1 MSRRHLPTLA
11 ASLGIQSPPLLDQAR
26 RRLGGPGRSEPGLG
40 TFVCVS
46 ANGAPAVPG
55 VVLFAAGAEL
65 DVWTGRGR
73 VVRTQRAR
81 VTALSGPAPQ
91 ELTVIAGAV
100 RVFASLVEGRRVRY
114 IDAEGKPSEGTLF
127 EKCRYGALV
136 ARDDS
141 HIMAVGFSKLQPAAA
156 C

>member
-11 ASLGIQSPPLLDQAR
+11 ASLVFQSPPLLEHAR

-40 TFVCVS
+40 AFVCLRNS
-46 ANGAPAVPG
+46 EEPPVPG
-55 VVLFAAGAEL
+55 VVLFVAGAEL

-73 VVRTQRAR
+73 VVRTQRER
-81 VTALSGPAPQ
+81 VASLSGPAPP
-91 ELTVIAGAV
+91 ELTTIASAV
-100 RVFASLVEGRRVRY
+100 SVFASLVEGRRVRY
-114 IDAEGKPSEGTLF
+114 IDAEGNSSEGTLF

-141 HIMAVGFSKLQPAAA
+141 HIMAVGFSKLRPAAL

>member
-11 ASLGIQSPPLLDQAR
+11 ASLVFQSPPLLEHAR

-40 TFVCVS
+40 AYVS
-46 ANGAPAVPG
+46 VSPNGEPPIPG
-55 VVLFAAGAEL
+55 VVLFVAGAEL

-73 VVRTQRAR
+73 VVRTQRDR
-81 VTALSGPAPQ
+81 VAELSGPAPR
-91 ELTVIAGAV
+91 ELTSIATAV
-100 RVFASLVEGRRVRY
+100 SVFASLVEGRRVRY
-114 IDAEGKPSEGTLF
+114 IDAEGNSSEGTLF

-141 HIMAVGFSKLQPAAA
+141 HIMAVGFSKLQPVAV